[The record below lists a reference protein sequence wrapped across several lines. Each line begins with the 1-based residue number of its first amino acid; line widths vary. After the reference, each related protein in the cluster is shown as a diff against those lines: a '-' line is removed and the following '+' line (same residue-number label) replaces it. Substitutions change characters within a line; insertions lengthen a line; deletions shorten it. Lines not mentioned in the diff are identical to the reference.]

1 VRGLLLEEEAVMSD
15 WDSSYGDDED
25 DKTISLDD
33 LESLENEQE
42 HHIDV
47 PVDEDDWGDSF
58 DDLDSEA
65 WERQYGLEDGDDEI
79 ERDPWELG

>member
-1 VRGLLLEEEAVMSD
+1 MSD
-15 WDSSYGDDED
+15 WDSSSEED
-25 DKTISLDD
+25 DDGTISLDD

-42 HHIDV
+42 YSVEI

-65 WERQYGLEDGDDEI
+65 WEKQYGLEDDIDEL
-79 ERDPWELG
+79 EKDPWELG

>member
-1 VRGLLLEEEAVMSD
+1 MSD
-15 WDSSYGDDED
+15 WDSSFDGDEEG
-25 DKTISLDD
+25 KTISLDD
-33 LESLENEQE
+33 LESQENEQE
-42 HHIDV
+42 HNVDV

-65 WERQYGLEDGDDEI
+65 WERQYGQEDDDDEV

>member
-1 VRGLLLEEEAVMSD
+1 MEG
-15 WDSSYGDDED
+15 
-25 DKTISLDD
+25 KTISLDD
-33 LESLENEQE
+33 LESQENEQE
-42 HHIDV
+42 HNVDV

-65 WERQYGLEDGDDEI
+65 WERQYGQEDDDDEV

>member
-1 VRGLLLEEEAVMSD
+1 MSD
-15 WDSSYGDDED
+15 WDSSIGEDDE

-33 LESLENEQE
+33 LESLENDQEQLVDS
-42 HHIDV
+42 HL
-47 PVDEDDWGDSF
+47 DEDDWGDSF

-65 WERQYGLEDGDDEI
+65 WERQYGLENGDDEL